1 MEVNNNI
8 DALTIIN
15 TPPIQEDGR
24 GEEVSGKVNIS
35 QDLQAQGAFESGK
48 MSGNPK
54 SLSNWLDK
62 IHNEII
68 FQIEG
73 LNVKQSGEINEL
85 KIAVTGL
92 KEHNETVERRII
104 HINDDII
111 VQKKEKI
118 NSIER
123 EKETELKHK
132 NNFINELKVEVER
145 IRGGDLSL
153 IGAEVKAGDKAGF
166 IIGISILICLTGYLF
181 LFYTSVIYNAFLF
194 DPAVLN
200 DNPDDFLKNIS
211 SAIVNLNAI
220 PNTWSTN
227 GVIGAFFL
235 CFAPA
240 MFLALGYLIYK
251 FNQEKAHLK
260 TFVLYATTLLFDALL
275 AYEIVRK
282 MHEIKLSSGMVE
294 EPWEVA
300 MVLPE
305 ISFYIIICAGF
316 LVYILWGIILSYS
329 LEEADKLQPAKMA
342 INVRKEKIRQ
352 KKEAIEQD
360 EIKYK
365 NFIGSVRKEIEEF
378 QDEITNQKNKINNN
392 ITAIETK
399 NKKIETINNT
409 IEVPHS
415 EIIKKVKTFTV
426 GWTNYINSAFV
437 GEDKT
442 KLINQSQ
449 EVIDS
454 FIQKIK
460 FKPSNQE
467 IL

>member
-1 MEVNNNI
+1 MEVNNEN
-8 DALTIIN
+8 ALN
-15 TPPIQEDGR
+15 DLRTPPLA
-24 GEEVSGKVNIS
+24 EVNEIVNEKVNLNLN
-35 QDLQAQGAFESGK
+35 LQAKGAFESGK

-54 SLSNWLDK
+54 SLSNWLDN

-73 LNVKQSGEINEL
+73 LNTKQLDEINEL
-85 KIAVTGL
+85 KIAVKGL
-92 KEHNETVERRII
+92 EEHNETVERRIN
-104 HINDDII
+104 HIKDD
-111 VQKKEKI
+111 VLSQKKDKI
-118 NSIER
+118 SSIEL
-123 EKETELKHK
+123 EKESELKHK
-132 NNFINELKVEVER
+132 TDFINNLKVEVER

-153 IGAEVKAGDKAGF
+153 VGEEVKAGDKAGF
-166 IIGISILICLTGYLF
+166 IIGISIFLSLTIYLF

-194 DPAVLN
+194 DPLAQDV
-200 DNPDDFLKNIS
+200 NPEDFLNNIS

-220 PNTWSTN
+220 PNTWKSN
-227 GVIGAFFL
+227 GIIGAFFL

-240 MFLALGYLIYK
+240 MFLALGYLIHK
-251 FNQEKAHLK
+251 FNKEKAYFK
-260 TFVLYATTLLFDALL
+260 TFVLYTVTLFFDALL

-282 MHEIKLSSGMVE
+282 IHEIKLNSGIIE
-294 EPWEVA
+294 EPWEFA

-329 LEEADKLQPAKMA
+329 LEEADNLQPAKMA
-342 INVRKEKIRQ
+342 MNVRKEKIRQ
-352 KKEAIEQD
+352 KKEEIEHD
-360 EIKYK
+360 EVKYK
-365 NFIGSVRKEIEEF
+365 NFIGSVKKEIEEL

-399 NKKIETINNT
+399 TKKIETIKNT

-437 GEDKT
+437 GAEKAR
-442 KLINQSQ
+442 LIDQSQ

-460 FKPSNQE
+460 NKPSNQE